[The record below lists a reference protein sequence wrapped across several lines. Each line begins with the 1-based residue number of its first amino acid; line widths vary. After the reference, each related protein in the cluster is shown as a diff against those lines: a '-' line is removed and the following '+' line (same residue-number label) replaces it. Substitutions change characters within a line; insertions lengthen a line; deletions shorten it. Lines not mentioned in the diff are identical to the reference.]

1 MSSKNHPVK
10 IHDIQ
15 EAAGV
20 LKGHI
25 HKTDL
30 ALSQHISRLAGCPI
44 YLKYEN
50 CQRTGSF
57 KIRGG
62 LNKLSHLSEKEKSK
76 GIVASS
82 AGNHAQGVAWAANIF
97 SVPSYIVM
105 PQTTPLVKINA
116 TKGYG
121 ANVILKGQ
129 IYDEAYTH
137 AKHLVQKKGYLFV
150 HPYEDPLII
159 AGQGTIGL
167 EIVERLEDISCV
179 IVPVGGGG
187 LASGIALAVKSLKP
201 KCRVIGVQTT
211 SAPSMTETFQ
221 KKQIQVIHPCASS
234 LADGVSVKTPSEI
247 IYKNYLS
254 RLLDDIVTVNEEE
267 VTQALLFL
275 LERAKT
281 LVEGSGALTVAAVIY
296 RKLSLKGKT
305 AVILSGGN
313 IDLSLLAK
321 LIQFQPIS
329 LKLSK
334 PSSK

>member
-1 MSSKNHPVK
+1 MSFREHPIQ
-10 IHDIQ
+10 IHNIQ
-15 EAAGV
+15 EAMGV
-20 LKGHI
+20 LKGRI

-30 ALSQHISRLAGCPI
+30 ALSQHISRLAGCPV
-44 YLKYEN
+44 YLKHEN

-57 KIRGG
+57 KVRGA
-62 LNKLSHLSEKEKSK
+62 LNKLSTFSDKEKSK
-76 GIVASS
+76 GIIASS
-82 AGNHAQGVAWAANIF
+82 AGNHAQGVAWAAHIF

-105 PQTTPLVKINA
+105 PQTTPLVKVNA

-137 AKHLVQKKGYLFV
+137 AQDLAEKKGYLFV

-167 EIVERLEDISCV
+167 EIMEHLDDVSNV

-187 LASGIALAVKSLKP
+187 LGSGIAVAIKSLKP
-201 KCRVIGVQTT
+201 KCRMIGVQTV

-221 KKQIQVIHPCASS
+221 KKQIQVIHPCSSS

-254 RLLDDIVTVNEEE
+254 HLLDDMVTVNEDE

-281 LVEGSGALTVAAVIY
+281 LVEGSGALTVASVVY

-305 AVILSGGN
+305 VVILSGGN

-334 PSSK
+334 SPSK

>member
-1 MSSKNHPVK
+1 MSLKKHP
-10 IHDIQ
+10 IHIQDIQ
-15 EAAGV
+15 KAMGV

-25 HKTDL
+25 HKTEL
-30 ALSQHISRLAGCPI
+30 SLSQHISRLAGCPI
-44 YLKYEN
+44 YLKHEN

-57 KIRGG
+57 KIRGA
-62 LNKLSHLSEKEKSK
+62 LNKLSTLSEKEKSK

-105 PQTTPLVKINA
+105 PQTTPLVKVNA

-121 ANVILKGQ
+121 ANVILKGD
-129 IYDEAYTH
+129 IYDEAYVY
-137 AKHLVQKKGYLFV
+137 AQKLIQEKGYLFV

-167 EIVERLEDISCV
+167 EIIECLEDVSCV
-179 IVPVGGGG
+179 IIPVGGGG
-187 LASGIALAVKSLKP
+187 LASGIATAIKTLKP
-201 KCRVIGVQTT
+201 KCRVIGVQAA

-221 KKQIQVIHPCASS
+221 KKQIQIIHPCATS
-234 LADGVSVKTPSEI
+234 LTDGVSMKTPSEL

-254 RLLDDIVTVNEEE
+254 HLLDDMVVVNDEQIS
-267 VTQALLFL
+267 QALLFL
-275 LERAKT
+275 LERTKT
-281 LVEGSGALTVAAVIY
+281 LVEGSGALTVAAVTY
-296 RKLSLKGKT
+296 KNLSLTGKT
-305 AVILSGGN
+305 VAILSGGN

-321 LIQFQPIS
+321 LIKFQPTS

-334 PSSK
+334 APLK

>member
-1 MSSKNHPVK
+1 MNLKNHPVQ

-15 EAAGV
+15 EALGV

-30 ALSQHISRLAGCPI
+30 TLSQHISHLAGCPI
-44 YLKYEN
+44 YLKHEN
-50 CQRTGSF
+50 AQRTGSF
-57 KIRGG
+57 KIRGA
-62 LNKLSHLSEKEKSK
+62 LNKLSTLSEKEKSK
-76 GIVASS
+76 GIIASS

-97 SVPSYIVM
+97 SIPSHIVM
-105 PQTTPLVKINA
+105 PQTTALVKINA

-121 ANVILKGQ
+121 ANVILEGQ

-137 AKHLVQKKGYLFV
+137 AQSLVQQKGYLFV

-159 AGQGTIGL
+159 AGQGTVGL
-167 EIVERLEDISCV
+167 EIVECLEDVSSV

-187 LASGIALAVKSLKP
+187 LASGIAVAIKSLKP
-201 KCRVIGVQTT
+201 KCRVIGVQMV

-221 KKQIQVIHPCASS
+221 KKQIQVIHPCSSS

-247 IYKNYLS
+247 VYKNYLS
-254 RLLDDIVTVNEEE
+254 RLLDDIVTVNEDE

-275 LERAKT
+275 LERNKT

-296 RKLSLKGKT
+296 RNLSLKGKT
-305 AVILSGGN
+305 VAILSGGN

-334 PSSK
+334 PPLK

>member
-1 MSSKNHPVK
+1 MNLKKHPIQ
-10 IHDIQ
+10 IHNIQ
-15 EAAGV
+15 EAMKV

-25 HKTDL
+25 HTTDL
-30 ALSQHISRLAGCPI
+30 ALSQHISKLAGCPI

-62 LNKLSHLSEKEKSK
+62 LNKLSALSEKEKSK
-76 GIVASS
+76 GIIASS
-82 AGNHAQGVAWAANIF
+82 AGNHAQGVAWAANVF
-97 SVPSYIVM
+97 SVPSHIVM
-105 PQTTPLVKINA
+105 PQTTPLVKVNA

-137 AKHLVQKKGYLFV
+137 AQDLVQQKGYLFV

-167 EIVERLEDISCV
+167 EIAKYLEDVSCV
-179 IVPVGGGG
+179 VIPVGGGG
-187 LASGIALAVKSLKP
+187 LASGIAVAIKALKP
-201 KCRVIGVQTT
+201 KCRVIGVQTV

-221 KKQIQVIHPCASS
+221 KKQIQVIHPCSSS

-254 RLLDDIVTVNEEE
+254 RLLDDMVTVNEDE

-275 LERAKT
+275 LERTKT

-296 RKLSLKGKT
+296 RNLSLKGKT
-305 AVILSGGN
+305 VTLLSGGN

-321 LIQFQPIS
+321 LIQFQPVS

-334 PSSK
+334 SPAK